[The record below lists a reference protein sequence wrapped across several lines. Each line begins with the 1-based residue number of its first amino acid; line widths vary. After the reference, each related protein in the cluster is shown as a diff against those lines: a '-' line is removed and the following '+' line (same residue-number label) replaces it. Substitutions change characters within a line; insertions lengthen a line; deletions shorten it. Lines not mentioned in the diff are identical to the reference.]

1 MTMFTFGWAW
11 LNSYIIRLDEPSGI
25 TKINSIVEIRRIIE
39 SLDLEELKPRS
50 HSLQFDSNLRVCL
63 MNTKINVILEIGRI
77 TELSVSKVLSRIR
90 MNHSV

>member
-1 MTMFTFGWAW
+1 
-11 LNSYIIRLDEPSGI
+11 
-25 TKINSIVEIRRIIE
+25 
-39 SLDLEELKPRS
+39 
-50 HSLQFDSNLRVCL
+50 